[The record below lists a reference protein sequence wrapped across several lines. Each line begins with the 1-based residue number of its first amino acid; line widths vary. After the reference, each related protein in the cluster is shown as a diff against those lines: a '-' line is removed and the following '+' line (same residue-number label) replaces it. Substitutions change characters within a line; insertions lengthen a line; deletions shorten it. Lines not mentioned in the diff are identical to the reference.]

1 MPLVLRSPNPT
12 RMSHNIVVVSISK
25 LALFFLAPALA
36 FAADSWTD
44 RAIAEW
50 VVRLGGSVGINLTA
64 NQINDLAAL
73 PTSPF
78 VIRSLD
84 FTGTLVEPEQL
95 ERIAGL
101 TQLEELLLPAY
112 MWNEGAGSRRDSN
125 ELFKYLNGLKK
136 LKRLHTSIHFLTNM
150 TVLDS
155 GLDQISGL
163 TQLEELRLSQSKVK
177 GLGLKHFVNL
187 RSLDLRY
194 SAVNDKGMESLKFL
208 TKLERLI
215 LRDNNISDKGIANI
229 AGLTNLRELD
239 LYGLPLTDNG
249 VQQLAGLKDLR
260 NLNLLGAQLTD
271 SSVDIIA
278 SMPHLVELNLY
289 RSQIT
294 NAGLT
299 RLATLRNLEFLD
311 VRYTKVTPAGVRQLM
326 ASHAALRVNYL
337 DSGEGPSRKI
347 PALNPSSTALVSDW
361 VKSLGGSL
369 KIENG
374 KVKEI
379 NLRRA
384 QINDEAVRPLGKLD
398 ALEKLDLSA
407 TEITDQSVAMLLR
420 LKNLRELNLR
430 HTSISDS
437 GLAQLPALN
446 RLQKLD
452 ISNTGITGRGFETWK
467 ESQLRELDA
476 SNCPLENRHAPNLAQ
491 LTKLTNIHLAYTDL
505 TDPAM
510 DSIAKLDALELLD
523 LAGDDIGDA
532 GIKQIAKIARLKT
545 LLLNYAKFSADG
557 AAPLA
562 GLLQLQRLDLVR
574 TRINDQSLALLAKLP
589 QLQRINL
596 DYTKIGDN
604 GVASLGAAQAL
615 TELRLDSAN
624 VSDDAIPALGQ
635 MKDLKKLNLYHTTV
649 TLKGFDQLKT
659 KLPGCDIIFDRDS
672 SRVTRRGS

>member
-1 MPLVLRSPNPT
+1 MPLVLRSPNPPHIG
-12 RMSHNIVVVSISK
+12 HNVVVVSISK
-25 LALFFLAPALA
+25 LALFLLASAVA

-50 VVRLGGSVGINLTA
+50 VLRLGGSVGINP
-64 NQINDLAAL
+64 NSNPINDLAAL
-73 PTSPF
+73 PAGPF
-78 VIRSLD
+78 AIRSLD

-125 ELFKYLNGLKK
+125 ELFKYLNGLKN

-194 SAVNDKGMESLKFL
+194 SAVNDKGMESLKSL
-208 TKLERLI
+208 PKLERLI

-229 AGLTNLRELD
+229 AGLANLRELD

-260 NLNLLGAQLTD
+260 MLNLLGAQLTD
-271 SSVDIIA
+271 VSVDAIA
-278 SMPHLVELNLY
+278 AMPHLVELNLY

-294 NAGLT
+294 NAGLN
-299 RLATLRNLEFLD
+299 RLAALRNLEFLD
-311 VRYTKVTPAGVRQLM
+311 VRYTKVTPAGVHQLM
-326 ASHAALRVNYL
+326 AAHPGLRVNYL
-337 DSGEGPSRKI
+337 DSGEGPTRQI
-347 PALNPSSTALVSDW
+347 LPLNPASPALVSDW

-384 QINDEAVRPLGKLD
+384 QINDEAIRPLAMLET
-398 ALEKLDLSA
+398 LEKLDLSA

-420 LKNLRELNLR
+420 LKNLGELNLR
-430 HTSISDS
+430 HTAISDN
-437 GLAQLPALN
+437 GLAQLSALQ

-452 ISNTGITGRGFETWK
+452 ISNTGITGGGFETWK
-467 ESQLRELDA
+467 GAPLRELDA
-476 SNCPLENRHAPNLAQ
+476 GSCPLENRHAPNLAQ
-491 LTKLTNIHLAYTDL
+491 LTQLTTIHLAYTDL

-510 DSIAKLDALELLD
+510 ESISKLGALELLD
-523 LAGDDIGDA
+523 LAGDDIGDT
-532 GIKQIAKIARLKT
+532 GIKQIAKIAGLKT

-574 TRINDQSLALLAKLP
+574 TRVNDQSLALLAKLP
-589 QLQRINL
+589 QLQKINL
-596 DYTKIGDN
+596 DYTKIGDK
-604 GVASLGAAQAL
+604 GVASLSAAQAL

-624 VSDDAIPALGQ
+624 ISDEAVPALEQ
-635 MKDLKKLNLYHTTV
+635 MKQLKKLNLYHTTV
-649 TLKGFDQLKT
+649 TVKGFDQLKT
-659 KLPGCDIIFDRDS
+659 KLPGCEIIFDRDS